1 LDNITSFTESLLTN
15 WVNETSYADVA
26 GEHGQKFRINA
37 WKGFVVAD
45 FLRKIYRETRPYEI
59 NKGETDI
66 LYEKSLAKLIK
77 CVENGSKG
85 LHKVISGMCQCRL

>member
-1 LDNITSFTESLLTN
+1 MTGLGFKDAELITPSN
-15 WVNETSYADVA
+15 DTSYADVA

-66 LYEKSLAKLIK
+66 LYEKSLAKLDK
-77 CVENGSKG
+77 
-85 LHKVISGMCQCRL
+85 MC